1 MTKEEAIQKLEV
13 SGSYYR
19 EMIEFHDDK
28 DVALVAVKKRGI
40 SLRYCSDRLKND
52 FDVVSEAI
60 NQDIEAIN
68 FVSKEL
74 KNDSRIHEIGEKK
87 SMEDLNK
94 RIKEKEWKDKIK
106 REKEIAEEKRQL
118 EIKMD
123 LLNRKVTEM
132 MDEVSE
138 ISKQFNLSQSDVL
151 NVMKILELRELNKNI
166 QDVSNNINNLELL
179 TE

>member
-1 MTKEEAIQKLEV
+1 MTKEEAIQKLEE

-28 DVALVAVKKRGI
+28 DIALVAVKKRGI

-68 FVSKEL
+68 FVSKDL

-123 LLNRKVTEM
+123 LLNRKVTQF

-138 ISKQFNLSQSDVL
+138 ISKNFNFSKDEVL
-151 NVMKILELRELNKNI
+151 NVMKILELRELNENIKNVANKI
-166 QDVSNNINNLELL
+166 DDMK
-179 TE
+179 